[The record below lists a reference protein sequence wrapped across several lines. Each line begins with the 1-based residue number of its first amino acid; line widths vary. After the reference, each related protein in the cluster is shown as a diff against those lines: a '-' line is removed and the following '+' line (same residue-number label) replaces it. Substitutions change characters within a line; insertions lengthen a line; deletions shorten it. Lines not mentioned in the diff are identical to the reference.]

1 MHQDLLQEHSAHFY
15 FTSLCLRTYT
25 GATSGCAKNLSHVHL
40 PTIQTRAI
48 GKHWAEI
55 ARKTKVQRTVN
66 TAVCSAYTIA
76 PTTLHYLGLPPATRF
91 FVAPLLLTQ
100 HAPVTMLAIW
110 SRAIPNPGTCRCRSC
125 ISSPVALAR
134 HGGRTTLR
142 KSWALGARTS
152 TFVYTKISTV
162 GLSVDAKS
170 KTARNKQWDQA
181 FARLKNAR
189 ENCSSAKELEGVKGG
204 YNYGISQGV
213 SFEDL
218 PEDFDW
224 EAFDRIVGMELVED
238 EVLQTQEVQS
248 QLRDYAT
255 MDWED
260 LRYDS
265 RFPGIPPL
273 EWPANTGPDLVRYNL
288 PPQSLWAPDTQ
299 RLNAIRRRHTWKKLA
314 TQELST
320 CFLIH
325 ELLHS
330 AKVSRHARS
339 ARGELE
345 KLAPQILEVISQTED
360 QYKDA
365 RFVILQALRV
375 VANTPVDSS
384 AEKIANAR
392 KHAGHRA
399 IPHYHQDADGDF
411 YAITNQMNDGLKT
424 LLREVP
430 RGNEKE
436 ESIMIA
442 RICHNLLISS
452 ASPDLQTFNTL
463 LVGFRHWRRRELVDR
478 VISAFYVNK
487 IRPNEI
493 TCREVLNHYA
503 HALRPE
509 SFSRF
514 VARMRGV
521 GDALMLA
528 NPNITVNEAS
538 QDRLVLTNKEKIYQK
553 VHPTPMVFD
562 ALIRGVMR
570 FAGFERALD
579 IYYEMKADG
588 WGLEVQSLTRLLKDC
603 IRRVDWEG
611 GLYVWEE
618 INSIRTKAR
627 HRDMAD
633 AYTHMLSLCSLSNNT
648 VAFNQILKDVGTGGF
663 DVKSIIDAATE
674 LTRVQQ
680 DKKVYLAPAWAADNM
695 LIAVSDYIHD
705 AKPNEP
711 DSLSEMPQDTDTM
724 FSQHHPDPI
733 GDLENSTMDNEK
745 DTKDA
750 WASWLEHEL
759 GERPKDPEP

>member
-1 MHQDLLQEHSAHFY
+1 MLRSSA
-15 FTSLCLRTYT
+15 LVR
-25 GATSGCAKNLSHVHL
+25 
-40 PTIQTRAI
+40 R
-48 GKHWAEI
+48 
-55 ARKTKVQRTVN
+55 
-66 TAVCSAYTIA
+66 
-76 PTTLHYLGLPPATRF
+76 
-91 FVAPLLLTQ
+91 
-100 HAPVTMLAIW
+100 
-110 SRAIPNPGTCRCRSC
+110 
-125 ISSPVALAR
+125 
-134 HGGRTTLR
+134 GGRTKLR
-142 KSWALGARTS
+142 GTWPLGAPTS
-152 TFVYTKISTV
+152 TFVYTAIFAV

-170 KTARNKQWDQA
+170 KAIRNKQWEEA
-181 FARLKNAR
+181 FARLNNAR
-189 ENCSSAKELEGVKGG
+189 DNCVPAKKPEEVNGG
-204 YNYGISQGV
+204 YNPDIRQGL

-224 EAFDRIVGMELVED
+224 GAFERIVGMELVD
-238 EVLQTQEVQS
+238 DQVLQTQEVQS

-273 EWPANTGPDLVRYNL
+273 EWPANTGPDLILYNL

-314 TQELST
+314 IQELAT

-325 ELLHS
+325 ELLYL
-330 AKVSRHARS
+330 AKVSRHAKS
-339 ARGELE
+339 ARSELE
-345 KLAPQILEVISQTED
+345 KLAPQILEVSSQTED
-360 QYKDA
+360 QYKEA
-365 RFVILQALRV
+365 RFEILQALRV
-375 VANTPVDSS
+375 VSNTPVDSS
-384 AEKIANAR
+384 PEKIADAR
-392 KHAGHRA
+392 KYAGHRA
-399 IPHYHQDADGDF
+399 IPHYYQDADGDF
-411 YAITNQMNDGLKT
+411 YAITKQMNDGLKT
-424 LLREVP
+424 LLRDVP
-430 RGNEKE
+430 RGNAKE

-442 RICHNLLISS
+442 KICHNLLISS

-463 LVGFRHWRRRELVDR
+463 LVGFRHWRRRELIDR
-478 VISAFYVNK
+478 VIAAFYVNK

-493 TCREVLNHYA
+493 TCREILNHYA
-503 HALRPE
+503 HVVRPE

-521 GDALMLA
+521 GETLMLA
-528 NPNITVNEAS
+528 NPNISVNEAS
-538 QDRLVLTNKEKIYQK
+538 QDRLVRANNEKIYQK
-553 VHPTPMVFD
+553 VYPTPMVFD

-618 INSIRTKAR
+618 INSMGSRAKY
-627 HRDMAD
+627 RDMAD
-633 AYTHMLSLCSLSNNT
+633 AYTHMLSLCSISNKT
-648 VAFNQILKDVGTGGF
+648 VAFNQILSDIGRRGF

-674 LTRVQQ
+674 LTRVQEN
-680 DKKVYLAPAWAADNM
+680 KKVYLAPAWAADNM

-705 AKPNEP
+705 AKPDEP
-711 DSLSEMPQDTDTM
+711 AVVSELPEDPDTM

-733 GDLENSTMDNEK
+733 DDIENSTSDHVKDN
-745 DTKDA
+745 KDA

-759 GERPKDPEP
+759 GGKPKDPKP